1 MKKSSTISTVFKIGF
16 FALFLLVCCHGRTRY
31 SGADQ
36 EKMAIQFFS
45 AKINGVLWEGYP
57 SEEAEGYQVTYKP
70 LSRQLQISA
79 GAKDSSRIE
88 LSFHAID
95 RIVPGSYPSTKNDH
109 GIESGIFYYPAAKNK
124 DMGSITAEV
133 PIQENTVVLTKV
145 EFISK
150 DTYLLEGTFSGT
162 LYGLSPIHL
171 APASQLT
178 AGKFRVIY
186 RAGLNNPSL

>member
-1 MKKSSTISTVFKIGF
+1 MKYRSTIGTALKIGF

-31 SGADQ
+31 RGADQ
-36 EKMAIQFFS
+36 EKIGIQFFS
-45 AKINGVLWEGYP
+45 AKINGVLWESYP
-57 SEEAEGYQVTYKP
+57 SEEGEGYQVRYKP

-79 GAKDSSRIE
+79 EAKDSSRIE

-95 RIVPGSYPSTKNDH
+95 RILPGSYPSTKNDH
-109 GIESGIFYYPAAKNK
+109 GIESGVFYYPIAKNE
-124 DMGSITAEV
+124 DLGSVTV
-133 PIQENTVVLTKV
+133 NMPIQENTVVLTKV
-145 EFISK
+145 ELITK
-150 DTYLLEGTFSGT
+150 DTYLLEGTFSAT
-162 LYGLSPIHL
+162 LYGLSPIHP